1 MVNTFQLTRYVIL
14 TTSPYSTSYLK
25 GFSFLNELK
34 AAVRRW
40 PFEDSSW
47 LSRQPQQQP
56 PSKFS
61 SLNCKKKATTG
72 ASKEERLSSLE
83 ARDFDGCSRVVSGES
98 KSRGQGRP
106 RRSSTTRPRRPP
118 RTSTD
123 FCSYSQ
129 LLLSHHFLLIGRS
142 LIATRIWVPIMTFG
156 AKSCYVKCPFIMNWI
171 PEVLPG
177 KALKNYYNKKDI
189 ANCWSYLKCL
199 HRKW

>member
-1 MVNTFQLTRYVIL
+1 MKNRQYISVDEIRNSKDFSLLNFLSKRVVISQRIKGCC
-14 TTSPYSTSYLK
+14 TTMAFW
-25 GFSFLNELK
+25 GFLVIIASAS
-34 AAVRRW
+34 AAASV
-40 PFEDSSW
+40 EI
-47 LSRQPQQQP
+47 L
-56 PSKFS
+56 FS
-61 SLNCKKKATTG
+61 LLQKKATTG
-72 ASKEERLSSLE
+72 ASIEERLSSLE

-156 AKSCYVKCPFIMNWI
+156 AKSCYVNCSFIMDWI
-171 PEVLPG
+171 PELLPG
-177 KALKNYYNKKDI
+177 KAVKKYYNKMELQFVDLI
-189 ANCWSYLKCL
+189 
-199 HRKW
+199 